1 MANGIAFYEK
11 TFFVIKK
18 DRELV
23 AESITRILMTNPG
36 ERVGQPFFGVGL
48 RNMLFRQIDEDLI
61 SDLKKRINDQMSIYE
76 PRADIPEIDV
86 GENLDENR
94 INVKLTFLMK
104 GDPPTST
111 NILSYAFDLE

>member
-1 MANGIAFYEK
+1 MANGIAFYDK
-11 TFFVIKK
+11 DFFVIKK

-23 AESITRILMTNPG
+23 AESITRIIMTNPG

-61 SDLKKRINDQMSIYE
+61 SDLKKTINDQMSTYE
-76 PRADIPEIDV
+76 PRASVTEIDII
-86 GENLDENR
+86 EQADENR
-94 INVKLTFLMK
+94 INIKLTFIMK

-111 NILSYAFDLE
+111 NILTYAFDLE